1 MYRTNNTNHPLVE
14 IKSFDLIGTALT
26 CKWEFHDVDMID
38 HMITKDEIKQRMVHQ
53 ISAKM
58 IELNLIEF
66 TKSED
71 INTGLASFRAR
82 AFVLPDNQV
91 KTLRI
96 EKLI

>member
-1 MYRTNNTNHPLVE
+1 MNHTHEPKIE
-14 IKSFDLIGTALT
+14 IKSFDLCGKALICRWDLRDCDT
-26 CKWEFHDVDMID
+26 LGRI
-38 HMITKDEIKQRMVHQ
+38 ITVDEIKQRFAHQ
-53 ISAKM
+53 IAESM
-58 IELNLIEF
+58 IELKLVEF

-71 INTGLASFRAR
+71 IISGTASFRAR

>member
-1 MYRTNNTNHPLVE
+1 MNHTNFPQIE
-14 IKSFDLIGTALT
+14 IKSFDLIGKALI
-26 CKWEFHDVDMID
+26 CRWELRDVDMID
-38 HMITKDEIKQRMVHQ
+38 HIITEDEIKQRFAHK
-53 ISAKM
+53 IAEGM
-58 IELNLIEF
+58 IELKLIEF

-71 INTGLASFRAR
+71 ILSGTASFRAR

>member
-1 MYRTNNTNHPLVE
+1 MR
-14 IKSFDLIGTALT
+14 LI
-26 CKWEFHDVDMID
+26 DM
-38 HMITKDEIKQRMVHQ
+38 

-58 IELNLIEF
+58 IELKLVEF

-71 INTGLASFRAR
+71 ILTGVVSFRAR

-91 KTLRI
+91 KTLRL